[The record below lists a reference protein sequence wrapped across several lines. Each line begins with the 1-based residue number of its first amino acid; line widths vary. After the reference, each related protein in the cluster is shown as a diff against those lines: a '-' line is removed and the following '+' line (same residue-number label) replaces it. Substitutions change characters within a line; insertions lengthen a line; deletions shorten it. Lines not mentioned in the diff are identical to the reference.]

1 MQEKLEN
8 RGRLEAKLCVLYVEA
23 FAQLLL
29 TFLFFSA
36 LIKGSFCV
44 TPPFPFYRCTLDLAY
59 LLRTKKSCL
68 YRELLDKR
76 IEKFKLFIL
85 STK

>member
-29 TFLFFSA
+29 TFLFF
-36 LIKGSFCV
+36 FCSN
-44 TPPFPFYRCTLDLAY
+44 
-59 LLRTKKSCL
+59 K
-68 YRELLDKR
+68 REFLCDSE
-76 IEKFKLFIL
+76 IYI
-85 STK
+85 